1 MPDSPHKARRYKQYT
16 DLAYKAA
23 LGRNAV
29 QLRKERNAPKGANMA
44 EYLTAK
50 EIEAVSKMEGRIS
63 VLLEMGMD
71 YDTIKAIVLR
81 RLRIAV

>member
-1 MPDSPHKARRYKQYT
+1 
-16 DLAYKAA
+16 
-23 LGRNAV
+23 
-29 QLRKERNAPKGANMA
+29 MA

-81 RLRIAV
+81 RLRLAV